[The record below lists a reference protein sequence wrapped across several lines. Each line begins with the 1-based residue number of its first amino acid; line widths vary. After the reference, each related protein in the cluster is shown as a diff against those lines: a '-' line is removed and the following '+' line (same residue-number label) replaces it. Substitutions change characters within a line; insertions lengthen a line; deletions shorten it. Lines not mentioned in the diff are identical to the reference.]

1 MKILTV
7 AARRF
12 SQLPRQHRIALA
24 STSLLIAAALMWQPA
39 NVHSPSHGS
48 RTESESRRE
57 VPITPEEMVSLS
69 EQNSEP
75 LGVVL
80 DPEDPDFQ
88 IPKDEL
94 EQQLDKATDIAHA
107 HKVSSG
113 ETLGEI
119 FTQYALPLS
128 DMYRLIDADKS
139 IQFLRVGQ
147 RIEWSLDDE
156 GKISEL
162 SIERSAKYTDTYQLT
177 PNGYKHQKVE
187 RAGEFKPVRLTGRV
201 SGSFYQS
208 ARASGMTPAQIQTLV
223 KALQWR
229 FDLGKEARKGDRFA
243 ITLEREFIDGKAV
256 GEGEVKALYYMSG
269 NHELFAMRYDDG
281 EFYDEDGR
289 SLNRA
294 LNRYP
299 TQKRFRIS
307 SSFDPH
313 RKHPV
318 THRVSPHNGTDF
330 AAPIGTPVVA
340 TGDGVVVKAQK
351 HSLAGNFIMIK
362 HGREYS
368 TRYLHLSKILVKV
381 GQKVR
386 MGEKI
391 GLSGNTGRST
401 GPHLH
406 YELLKYGRAVNAMKV
421 PLPQADPVPN
431 KTRTEY
437 RKLANRERQNLLA
450 VMPG

>member
-1 MKILTV
+1 MKIFTV

-12 SQLPRQHRIALA
+12 YQLPRQHRIALA
-24 STSLLIAAALMWQPA
+24 STSLIVAAALMWQPSV
-39 NVHSPSHGS
+39 VHSPSYGS
-48 RTESESRRE
+48 RSESEPRRE
-57 VPITPEEMVSLS
+57 VPLLSEEILSLS

-88 IPKDEL
+88 VPKDEL
-94 EQQLDKATDIAHA
+94 EQQLDQATDVAHS

-119 FTQYALPLS
+119 FTQYALPIS
-128 DMYRLIDADKS
+128 DMYKLIEADQS

-147 RIEWSLDDE
+147 SIGWSLDEE
-156 GKISEL
+156 GRIGEL
-162 SIERSAKYTDTYQLT
+162 SIERSAKLTDTYTLT
-177 PNGYKHQKVE
+177 SKGYEHKEVE
-187 RAGEFKPVRLTGRV
+187 RTGEFKPVRLTGRV

-208 ARASGMTPAQIQTLV
+208 ARSAGLSPTQIQTLV

-256 GEGEVKALYYMSG
+256 GQGEVKALYYM
-269 NHELFAMRYDDG
+269 NRNQELFAMRYDDG

-330 AAPIGTPVVA
+330 ATPVGTPVLA

-351 HSLAGNFIMIK
+351 HALAGNFIMIK

-386 MGEKI
+386 MGDKI
-391 GLSGNTGRST
+391 ALSGNTGRST

-421 PLPQADPVPN
+421 PLPQAEPVPN
-431 KTRTEY
+431 KIRTDY

>member
-24 STSLLIAAALMWQPA
+24 STSLLVAAAFVWQP
-39 NVHSPSHGS
+39 NIHSPSHGS
-48 RTESESRRE
+48 RTDSDSRRE
-57 VPITPEEMVSLS
+57 VQIVTDDVISLS
-69 EQNSEP
+69 DQNSEP

-94 EQQLDKATDIAHA
+94 EQQLDQATDIAHVHRVA
-107 HKVSSG
+107 SG

-119 FTQYALPLS
+119 FTQYALPLA
-128 DMYRLIDADKS
+128 DMYRLIEVDKS

-147 RIEWSLDDE
+147 AIEWSLDED
-156 GKISEL
+156 GRISEL
-162 SIERSAKYTDTYQLT
+162 SIERSPKFTDTYVLSPT
-177 PNGYKHQKVE
+177 GYTHQEVE
-187 RAGEFKPVRLTGRV
+187 RTGEFKPVRLTGRV

-208 ARASGMTPAQIQTLV
+208 ARAAGLSPTQIQTLV

-229 FDLGKEARKGDRFA
+229 FDLGKDARKGDRFA

-256 GEGEVKALYYMSG
+256 GQGEVKALYYLNGS
-269 NHELFAMRYDDG
+269 NEVFAMRYDDG

-313 RKHPV
+313 RKHPI

-330 AAPIGTPVVA
+330 ATPIGTPVLA

-351 HSLAGNFIMIK
+351 HPLAGNFIMIK

-368 TRYLHLSKILVKV
+368 TRYLHLSKILVKK

-386 MGEKI
+386 MGDRI
-391 GLSGNTGRST
+391 ALSGNTGRST

-406 YELLKYGRAVNAMKV
+406 YELLKYNRAVNAMKV
-421 PLPQADPVPN
+421 PLPQAEPVPN
-431 KTRTEY
+431 KARSGY
-437 RKLANRERQNLLA
+437 RNLANRERQNLLA